1 MQGSENRNDPP
12 PKNMREFANSGKRTI
27 GDMLR
32 GYRATQM
39 LHVIAKLGIADHLT
53 KKIRTAAELAML
65 VGADSQALYRLLRA
79 VASMG
84 ILEEDLEGRFALT
97 ELGATLRSD
106 VPDSSRNSA
115 VMYGE
120 RWWWDAWGGL
130 FDAVHNGKTAFDQ
143 AHGMDLF
150 SFLSADAHAANL
162 FNSSMQQMTGQEGE
176 AIVSAFNFSSTRKLI
191 DVGGGHGALAAA
203 VLRRNQHV
211 AVLLFD
217 TPEVIGSAGT
227 NLSALGIAHQCEL
240 VPGDFFISVPSGG
253 DIYTLK
259 DILHD
264 WNDSR
269 AGTILHNVRQAMSM
283 TARLLIIE
291 RIITI
296 GNSPSPAKL
305 VDISMLVLTGG
316 QERTEREYRTL
327 LTKAGFSVQEII
339 AASGETS
346 IIVAK
351 PC

>member
-1 MQGSENRNDPP
+1 
-12 PKNMREFANSGKRTI
+12 MREFTTSRNRTI
-27 GDMLR
+27 GEMLR

-39 LHVIAKLGIADHLT
+39 LHVVAKLGIADQLT
-53 KKIRTAAELAML
+53 KKTRTADELAIL

-79 VASMG
+79 VASIG
-84 ILEEDLEGRFALT
+84 ILEEDLEGRFSLT

-106 VPDSSRNSA
+106 VPDSSRNA
-115 VMYGE
+115 AIMYGE

-130 FDAVHNGKTAFDQ
+130 FDAVRDGKTAFDH

-150 SFLSADAHAANL
+150 SFLSADPHAANV
-162 FNSSMQQMTGQEGE
+162 FNSSMQQMTAQEGV
-176 AIVSAFNFSSTRKLI
+176 AIVSAFDFSSVRKLI

-203 VLRRNQHV
+203 VLSRNPHV

-217 TPEVIGSAGT
+217 TPEVIGSAET
-227 NLSALGIAHQCEL
+227 NLASLGVAHQCEL
-240 VPGDFFISVPSGG
+240 VSGDFFISVPSGG
-253 DIYTLK
+253 DIYSLK

-264 WNDSR
+264 WDDNR
-269 AGTILHNVRQAMSM
+269 AATILHNIRQAVSM
-283 TARLLIIE
+283 TARLLVIE
-291 RIITI
+291 RIMTT

-316 QERTEREYRTL
+316 RERTEREYRTL
-327 LTKAGFSVQEII
+327 LTGAGFSVEQII